1 MTTASVIAPAERAA
15 LTAGA
20 GRHGKLYWALADAWV
35 LCWRNIVQLPRMP
48 ELLVFSIIQ
57 PVMFVL
63 LFRFVFGNAI
73 QVPGGDYVNFLMAG
87 IFVQTVAFGSVGT
100 GIGLAEDL
108 HKGSIDRFRSLPMA
122 RSAVLVGRTLSDII
136 RNGISVAAMLIVG
149 LLVGFRPDNTW
160 WAYLAAAGL
169 LMLFS
174 FAFSWIS
181 AVIGLSVKT
190 VEAAQSGGFIWLFP
204 LTFCST
210 AFVPLD
216 QLPSWMQGFA
226 EYQPVSVT
234 VTAVRGLT
242 MDYPVG
248 NSAWLSLAWSIG
260 ILAVFVPFAVRR
272 YRRAAAL

>member
-1 MTTASVIAPAERAA
+1 
-15 LTAGA
+15 
-20 GRHGKLYWALADAWV
+20 
-35 LCWRNIVQLPRMP
+35 
-48 ELLVFSIIQ
+48 
-57 PVMFVL
+57 
-63 LFRFVFGNAI
+63 
-73 QVPGGDYVNFLMAG
+73 
-87 IFVQTVAFGSVGT
+87 
-100 GIGLAEDL
+100 
-108 HKGSIDRFRSLPMA
+108 
-122 RSAVLVGRTLSDII
+122 
-136 RNGISVAAMLIVG
+136 VG

-260 ILAVFVPFAVRR
+260 ILAVFVPFAVRK
-272 YRRAAAL
+272 YRRAAAR